1 MAMIGIVPEVF
12 KEENYEFWK
21 ICLKSYLVGQG
32 LWDVV
37 SRDAKSEEEDEPQE
51 WQRKNAQALHAIQL
65 ACGSQ
70 AYSKYKKN
78 THVSAKFAWDHLAEL
93 GHKKDQDVSGV
104 EKHHLYEDLYNAIE
118 DDDMERVNVILKKE
132 PNATT
137 SIVSSHGD
145 TALHIAILSGKI
157 EIALDLVK
165 KIPPEEL
172 EISNEFG
179 ATPLS
184 LAAITENI
192 TLAKAMVEKN
202 NNLVTLKS
210 GNTDQSSLPVIVAS
224 MYGRKRMVHY
234 LYSKTPKHLLDPNN
248 PDPKYKLDG
257 VLLLNNLITAD
268 FYG

>member
-1 MAMIGIVPEVF
+1 MF
-12 KEENYEFWK
+12 
-21 ICLKSYLVGQG
+21 
-32 LWDVV
+32 
-37 SRDAKSEEEDEPQE
+37 
-51 WQRKNAQALHAIQL
+51 
-65 ACGSQ
+65 
-70 AYSKYKKN
+70 
-78 THVSAKFAWDHLAEL
+78 T
-93 GHKKDQDVSGV
+93 GV